1 MGSRF
6 EKRKRDVLVGALS
19 LSEYLVAREGTRGR
33 VALDSAGG
41 RGRGRGRG
49 RAIVVVAMEG

>member
-19 LSEYLVAREGTRGR
+19 LSEYLVTREGTRGR
-33 VALDSAGG
+33 VVLDSAGG
-41 RGRGRGRG
+41 RGRGRGR
-49 RAIVVVAMEG
+49 AIVVAMEG